1 MADLSGSSKLILM
14 LLFIADIADH
24 SGPMLMKWEGQWGN
38 TPPIRAPRHI
48 QRALHMTGAREILQ
62 HPHPGNKVIIFPNA
76 FFPTSILL
84 SSPLVTEDCYKKTP
98 QWMRLNYEAEQV
110 KKMDQQWL
118 AVDDEVDHLPSTP
131 PYLLTSSDYN
141 MSGNKSTNLLFGS
154 PKGETILI

>member
-1 MADLSGSSKLILM
+1 
-14 LLFIADIADH
+14 
-24 SGPMLMKWEGQWGN
+24 
-38 TPPIRAPRHI
+38 
-48 QRALHMTGAREILQ
+48 MTGAREILQ

-118 AVDDEVDHLPSTP
+118 AVDDEIGQMKKMQHWLAVDDEVDHLPSTP
-131 PYLLTSSDYN
+131 PYLLTSSDDN